1 MAMAERRFYRSTSLP
16 LALSLTPKNPSQG
29 KRLLSG
35 WRRKATA
42 NWKSIKLIYRQGTI
56 VPLLASVI
64 AGGAIITPIV
74 IVLVK
79 SLSTGKL
86 GASVGFT
93 VANYLRVFGDRDIL
107 PLLNN
112 SILYAAGSA
121 LLGTGL
127 GGLLAW
133 IVARTNTPGKALV
146 ELMPL
151 YPILM
156 PPIMKNIAWILL
168 LAPKSG
174 ILNNMLQ
181 EYFGIEAQIFNAFS
195 MAGMV
200 WVFGL
205 ACVPLGYLFL
215 LPVFLS
221 FDPSLEESA
230 YIAGSRPVHT
240 TLRITFPLAVPAF
253 LSALVLNFLRGLRSF
268 ETPVLQGTP
277 GNINVFVSRVY
288 DSMALEFNTGLA
300 TAYSVVLVV
309 LSVITLFFY
318 IRATR
323 SSERYATITGKGY
336 RVKVLDIGIWKYVT
350 FLAVFL
356 YFLVGIAIPFV
367 VLIVV
372 SMIPYFDYETFMKF
386 PSNMVLSN
394 YTKVMKHPSFITGL
408 YNSLVLSITIALSTV
423 LSGIVMAFT
432 IYRTRTY
439 GAKVFEFIGTLPLAF
454 PPLVLS
460 VGLVIVF
467 LGTPLY
473 NSLWALGLGLFVAY
487 FPYAFRNASGSIVN
501 IHKELD
507 EAAWVHGAK
516 WRHVFFKITLPI
528 LKPSVGGA
536 LFYIFIEAIR
546 NVDVAVLL
554 TSPGHEYGPV
564 TLFEYFR
571 VGQWAEAAAGGVIYL
586 LILIVAVSL
595 AKFAFNLKFS
605 L

>member
-1 MAMAERRFYRSTSLP
+1 MATNVLNSV
-16 LALSLTPKNPSQG
+16 
-29 KRLLSG
+29 
-35 WRRKATA
+35 
-42 NWKSIKLIYRQGTI
+42 KLIYRQGAI
-56 VPLLASVI
+56 VPLVTS
-64 AGGAIITPIV
+64 AITGSAIVTPV
-74 IVLVK
+74 IVVLWR
-79 SLSTGKL
+79 SLTTGKL
-86 GASVGFT
+86 GISVGFT
-93 VANYLRVFGDRDIL
+93 LANYLRVFGDRDIL
-107 PLLNN
+107 PMLAN
-112 SILYAAGSA
+112 SVVYAAGA
-121 LLGTGL
+121 AALGTGL
-127 GGLLAW
+127 GALLAW

-156 PPIMKNIAWILL
+156 PPVMKNIAWILL
-168 LAPKSG
+168 LAPRSG
-174 ILNNMLQ
+174 ILNNLLQ
-181 EYFGIEAQIFNAFS
+181 QGFGIQEQVFNAFS
-195 MAGMV
+195 MAGMI

-230 YIAGSRPVHT
+230 YIAGSKPVRT
-240 TLRITFPLAVPAF
+240 MLSITFPLAVPAF
-253 LSALVLNFLRGLRSF
+253 MSAFVLNFLRGLRSF

-277 GNINVFVSRVY
+277 GNIQVFVSRVY
-288 DSMALEFNTGLA
+288 DSMALEFNSGLA
-300 TAYSVVLVV
+300 TAYSIVLVL
-309 LSVITLFFY
+309 LSVVTLIVY
-318 IRATR
+318 VRATR
-323 SSERYATITGKGY
+323 FSERYATITGKGY
-336 RVKVLDIGIWKYVT
+336 RVKVIDIGAWKYIT
-350 FLAVFL
+350 FLGVSL
-356 YFLVGIAIPFV
+356 YFLVGIVVPFV

-372 SMIPYFDYETFMKF
+372 SMIPYFDYDTFMQF
-386 PSNMVLSN
+386 PSNLVLTN
-394 YTKVMKHPSFITGL
+394 YYTVLHHPSFVTGL
-408 YNSLVLSITIALSTV
+408 YNSLVLATILAVVTV
-423 LSGIVMAFT
+423 LAGIVMAFT
-432 IYRTRTY
+432 IHRTGAY
-439 GAKVFEFIGTLPLAF
+439 GTKIFEYIGTIPLAF

-473 NSLWALGLGLFVAY
+473 NSLWALGIALFVAY
-487 FPYAFRNASGSIVN
+487 FPYAFRNASGSIIN

-536 LFYIFIEAIR
+536 LFYIFIEALR

-564 TLFEYFR
+564 TLFDYFR

-586 LILIVAVSL
+586 VILIIAVSV
-595 AKFAFNLKFS
+595 AKFAFKMKFS

>member
-1 MAMAERRFYRSTSLP
+1 MPLVAST
-16 LALSLTPKNPSQG
+16 
-29 KRLLSG
+29 
-35 WRRKATA
+35 
-42 NWKSIKLIYRQGTI
+42 
-56 VPLLASVI
+56 I
-64 AGGAIITPIV
+64 AGAAIITP
-74 IVLVK
+74 VLVVFWR
-79 SLSTGKL
+79 SFTSGRL
-86 GASVGFT
+86 GFDVGLNL
-93 VANYLRVFGDRDIL
+93 ANYARVFNDKDIMPML
-107 PLLNN
+107 SN
-112 SILYAAGSA
+112 SIIYAAGAA
-121 LLGTGL
+121 LLGTAL
-127 GGLLAW
+127 GALLAW

-156 PPIMKNIAWILL
+156 PTIMKNIAWILL

-174 ILNNMLQ
+174 ILNGMLQ
-181 EYFGIEAQIFNAFS
+181 QFLGIETLVFNAFS
-195 MAGMV
+195 MAGMI

-230 YIAGSRPVHT
+230 YIAGSKPMHT
-240 TLRITFPLAVPAF
+240 MFNITFPLALPAF
-253 LSALVLNFLRGLRSF
+253 LSAFVLNFLRGLRSF

-277 GNINVFVSRVY
+277 GNIKVFVSRVY

-300 TAYSVVLVV
+300 TSYSVVLVV
-309 LSVITLFFY
+309 LSVITLYFY
-318 IRATR
+318 VRATR
-323 SSERYATITGKGY
+323 FSERYATITGKGY
-336 RVKVLDIGIWKYVT
+336 RVRVIDIGPWKYLT
-350 FLAVFL
+350 FVLVFL
-356 YFLVGIAIPFV
+356 YFLAGILIPFI

-372 SMIPYFDYETFMKF
+372 SMIPYYDYDTFMKF
-386 PSNMVLSN
+386 PTNAVLTN
-394 YTKVMKHPSFITGL
+394 YFVVMRHPSFVTGL
-408 YNSLVLSITIALSTV
+408 YNSLVLSVTIAIVTV
-423 LSGIVMAFT
+423 LAGITMAFT
-432 IYRTRTY
+432 IYRTRAWGT
-439 GAKVFEFIGTLPLAF
+439 KLFEFIGTLPLAF

-460 VGLVIVF
+460 VGLVIIF
-467 LGTPLY
+467 IGTPLY
-473 NSLWALGLGLFVAY
+473 NSLWALGIGLFVAY

-554 TSPGHEYGPV
+554 TAPGKEYGPV

-586 LILIVAVSL
+586 IILIVAVSI
-595 AKFAFNLKFS
+595 AKFAFKMKFS

>member
-1 MAMAERRFYRSTSLP
+1 
-16 LALSLTPKNPSQG
+16 
-29 KRLLSG
+29 
-35 WRRKATA
+35 
-42 NWKSIKLIYRQGTI
+42 
-56 VPLLASVI
+56 VPILASVI
-64 AGGAIITPIV
+64 AGGAIITPV
-74 IVLVK
+74 IVVLLRSVT
-79 SLSTGKL
+79 TGKL
-86 GASVGFT
+86 GIATGFS
-93 VANYLRVFGDRDIL
+93 AENYLRVFADQQIWS
-107 PLLNN
+107 LLNN
-112 SILYAAGSA
+112 SILYAGGSA
-121 LLGTGL
+121 ALGTGV
-127 GGLLAW
+127 GAMLAW
-133 IVARTNTPGKALV
+133 IVARTNTPGKGLV

-174 ILNNMLQ
+174 ILNNM
-181 EYFGIEAQIFNAFS
+181 IEQITGTNPLLFNAFS
-195 MAGMV
+195 MAGMI

-230 YIAGSRPVHT
+230 YIAGSKPVHT
-240 TLRITFPLAVPAF
+240 MLRITFPLAVPAF
-253 LSALVLNFLRGLRSF
+253 LSAFVLNFLRGLRGF

-277 GNINVFVSRVY
+277 GGINVFVARVY

-300 TAYSVVLVV
+300 TSYSMVLVA
-309 LSVITLFFY
+309 LSVITLMFY

-323 SSERYATITGKGY
+323 FSERYATITGKGY
-336 RVKVLDIGIWKYVT
+336 RVKVIDIGPWKYVT
-350 FLAVFL
+350 FVAVLL
-356 YFLVGIAIPFV
+356 YFLVGIAVPFI

-372 SMIPYFDYETFMKF
+372 SMIPYFDYGTFMQF
-386 PSNMVLSN
+386 PSNAVLTN
-394 YTKVMKHPSFITGL
+394 YYTVMKHPSFVNGL
-408 YNSLVLSITIALSTV
+408 YNSLILSVIIAVVTV
-423 LSGIVMAFT
+423 LSGIIMAFT
-432 IYRTRTY
+432 IYRTRAHGT
-439 GAKVFEFIGTLPLAF
+439 KIFEFIGTLPLAF

-460 VGLVIVF
+460 VGLVIIF

-507 EAAWVHGAK
+507 EAAWVHGAR

-536 LFYIFIEAIR
+536 LFYIFIESIR
-546 NVDVAVLL
+546 NVDVAILL
-554 TSPGHEYGPV
+554 ASPGKEYGPV

-586 LILIVAVSL
+586 IILIIAVSI
-595 AKFAFNLKFS
+595 AKFAFKMKFS

>member
-1 MAMAERRFYRSTSLP
+1 MLRS
-16 LALSLTPKNPSQG
+16 
-29 KRLLSG
+29 
-35 WRRKATA
+35 
-42 NWKSIKLIYRQGTI
+42 
-56 VPLLASVI
+56 
-64 AGGAIITPIV
+64 IT
-74 IVLVK
+74 
-79 SLSTGKL
+79 TGKL
-86 GASVGFT
+86 NIATGLTAE
-93 VANYLRVFGDRDIL
+93 NYLRVLFDRDIL
-107 PLLNN
+107 PMLSN
-112 SILYAAGSA
+112 SVLYAAGSA
-121 LLGTGL
+121 VLGTGL
-127 GGLLAW
+127 GALLAW

-174 ILNNMLQ
+174 ILNNMMQQFLAID
-181 EYFGIEAQIFNAFS
+181 YPLFNAFS
-195 MAGMV
+195 MAGMI
-200 WVFGL
+200 WTFGL

-230 YIAGSRPVHT
+230 YIAGSKPIYTMLH
-240 TLRITFPLAVPAF
+240 ITFPLAVPAF
-253 LSALVLNFLRGLRSF
+253 LSAFVLNFLRGLRSF

-277 GNINVFVSRVY
+277 GGIKVFVSRVY
-288 DSMALEFNTGLA
+288 DSMALEFSTGLA
-300 TAYSVVLVV
+300 TAYSMILVI
-309 LSVITLFFY
+309 LSVITLYFY
-318 IRATR
+318 IRTTR
-323 SSERYATITGKGY
+323 FSERFATITGKGY
-336 RVKVLDIGIWKYVT
+336 RVKVIDIGPWKYVT

-356 YFLVGIAIPFV
+356 YFVCGILIPFL
-367 VLIVV
+367 VLIIV
-372 SMIPYFDYETFMKF
+372 SMIPYFDYETFMTF
-386 PSNMVLSN
+386 PSNAVLTN
-394 YTKVMKHPSFITGL
+394 YYTVLKHPSFIAGL
-408 YNSLVLSITIALSTV
+408 YNSLVLSVSIALITV
-423 LSGIVMAFT
+423 FAGIVMAFT
-432 IYRTRTY
+432 IYRTRAIGTR
-439 GAKVFEFIGTLPLAF
+439 AFEFIGTLPLAF

-460 VGLVIVF
+460 VGLVIIF

-473 NSLWALGLGLFVAY
+473 NSLWALGVGLFVAY

-507 EAAWVHGAK
+507 EAAWVHGAR

-554 TSPGHEYGPV
+554 TSPGNEYGPV

-571 VGQWAEAAAGGVIYL
+571 LGQWAEAAAGGVIYL
-586 LILIVAVSL
+586 VILIVAVSI
-595 AKFAFNLKFS
+595 AKFAFKMKFS

>member
-1 MAMAERRFYRSTSLP
+1 MP
-16 LALSLTPKNPSQG
+16 
-29 KRLLSG
+29 
-35 WRRKATA
+35 
-42 NWKSIKLIYRQGTI
+42 I
-56 VPLLASVI
+56 LASLI
-64 AGGAIITPIV
+64 AGGAIITPV
-74 IVLVK
+74 IVVLLRSVT
-79 SLSTGKL
+79 TGKL
-86 GASVGFT
+86 GAAIGFS
-93 VANYLRVFGDRDIL
+93 AENYQRVFADQQIWS
-107 PLLNN
+107 LLNN

-121 LLGTGL
+121 ALGTGI
-127 GGLLAW
+127 GAMLAW
-133 IVARTNTPGKALV
+133 IVARTNTPGKRLV

-174 ILNNMLQ
+174 ILNNM
-181 EYFGIEAQIFNAFS
+181 IEQLTGTNPLWFNAFS
-195 MAGMV
+195 MAGMI

-230 YIAGSRPVHT
+230 YIAGSKPIHT
-240 TLRITFPLAVPAF
+240 MMHITFPLAVPAF
-253 LSALVLNFLRGLRSF
+253 LSAFVLNFLRGLRGF

-277 GNINVFVSRVY
+277 GGINVFVARVY

-300 TAYSVVLVV
+300 TSYSMVLVV
-309 LSVITLFFY
+309 LSVITLMFY

-323 SSERYATITGKGY
+323 FSERYATITGKGY
-336 RVKVLDIGIWKYVT
+336 RVKVIDIGPWKYVT
-350 FLAVFL
+350 FLAVLF
-356 YFLVGIAIPFV
+356 YFLVGIAIPFI

-372 SMIPYFDYETFMKF
+372 SMIPYFDYGTFMQF
-386 PSNMVLSN
+386 PSNAVFTN
-394 YTKVMKHPSFITGL
+394 YFTVMKHPSFVNGL
-408 YNSLVLSITIALSTV
+408 YNSLTLSVIIAVVTV
-423 LSGIVMAFT
+423 LLGIIMAFT
-432 IYRTRTY
+432 IYRTRAHGT
-439 GAKVFEFIGTLPLAF
+439 KIFEFIGTLPLAF

-460 VGLVIVF
+460 VGLVIIF

-487 FPYAFRNASGSIVN
+487 FPYAFRNASGAIVN

-507 EAAWVHGAK
+507 EAAWVHGAR

-536 LFYIFIEAIR
+536 LFYIFIECIR
-546 NVDVAVLL
+546 NVDVAILL
-554 TSPGHEYGPV
+554 TSPGKEYGPV

-586 LILIVAVSL
+586 IILIVAVSI
-595 AKFAFNLKFS
+595 AKFAFKMKFS

>member
-1 MAMAERRFYRSTSLP
+1 MP
-16 LALSLTPKNPSQG
+16 LIGSA
-29 KRLLSG
+29 
-35 WRRKATA
+35 
-42 NWKSIKLIYRQGTI
+42 
-56 VPLLASVI
+56 I
-64 AGGAIITPIV
+64 AGAAIITP
-74 IVLVK
+74 VLVVLWR
-79 SLSTGKL
+79 SFTTGKL
-86 GASVGFT
+86 GFT
-93 VANYLRVFGDRDIL
+93 VALNVENYWRVFSDKDIWVM
-107 PLLNN
+107 LNN
-112 SILYAAGSA
+112 SVLYAAGA
-121 LLGTGL
+121 AALGTGL

-174 ILNNMLQ
+174 ILN
-181 EYFGIEAQIFNAFS
+181 GILDQYLGISTPVFNAFS
-195 MAGMV
+195 MAGMI
-200 WVFGL
+200 WTFGL

-230 YIAGSRPVHT
+230 YIAGSKPMHT
-240 TLRITFPLAVPAF
+240 MLKITFPLAVPAF
-253 LSALVLNFLRGLRSF
+253 LSAFVLNFLRGLRSF

-277 GNINVFVSRVY
+277 ANIKVFVSRVY

-309 LSVITLFFY
+309 MSIVTLYFY
-318 IRATR
+318 VRATR
-323 SSERYATITGKGY
+323 FSERYATITGKGY
-336 RVKVLDIGIWKYVT
+336 RVKVIDIGPWKYLTFVT
-350 FLAVFL
+350 VFL
-356 YFLVGIAIPFV
+356 YFLFGILVPFI

-372 SMIPYFDYETFMKF
+372 SMIPYYDFETFMSF
-386 PSNMVLSN
+386 PSNAVLTN
-394 YTKVMKHPSFITGL
+394 YYKVMKHPSFVTGL
-408 YNSLVLSITIALSTV
+408 YNSLTLSVTIAIVTV
-423 LSGIVMAFT
+423 LLGIVMAFT

-439 GAKVFEFIGTLPLAF
+439 GTKIFEFIGTLPLAF

-460 VGLVIVF
+460 VGLVIIF

-487 FPYAFRNASGSIVN
+487 FPYAFRNASGAIVN

-536 LFYIFIEAIR
+536 LFYIFIEAVR
-546 NVDVAVLL
+546 SVDVAVLL
-554 TSPGHEYGPV
+554 AAPGMEYGPV

-586 LILIVAVSL
+586 IILIVAVSI
-595 AKFAFNLKFS
+595 AKFAFKMKFS

>member
-1 MAMAERRFYRSTSLP
+1 
-16 LALSLTPKNPSQG
+16 
-29 KRLLSG
+29 
-35 WRRKATA
+35 
-42 NWKSIKLIYRQGTI
+42 
-56 VPLLASVI
+56 VPLIASAI
-64 AGGAIITPIV
+64 AGAAIITP
-74 IVLVK
+74 VLVVLWR
-79 SLSTGKL
+79 SFTSGRL
-86 GASVGFT
+86 GFDVGLNL
-93 VANYLRVFGDRDIL
+93 VNYMRVFGDKDIMPML
-107 PLLNN
+107 SN
-112 SILYAAGSA
+112 SVTYAAGAA
-121 LLGTGL
+121 LLGTAVGA
-127 GGLLAW
+127 LLAW

-174 ILNNMLQ
+174 ILNGMLQ
-181 EYFGIEAQIFNAFS
+181 QFFGIETLVFNAFT
-195 MAGMV
+195 MAGMI

-230 YIAGSRPVHT
+230 YIAGSKPINT
-240 TLRITFPLAVPAF
+240 MLRITFPLAMPAF
-253 LSALVLNFLRGLRSF
+253 ISAFVLNFLRGLRSF

-277 GNINVFVSRVY
+277 GNIKVFVSRVY
-288 DSMALEFNTGLA
+288 DSMALEFNAGLA

-309 LSVITLFFY
+309 LSVITLYFY
-318 IRATR
+318 VRATR
-323 SSERYATITGKGY
+323 FSERYATITGKGY
-336 RVKVLDIGIWKYVT
+336 RVRVIDIGPWKYLT

-356 YFLVGIAIPFV
+356 YFLAGILIPFV

-372 SMIPYFDYETFMKF
+372 SMIPYYDYDTFMKF
-386 PSNMVLSN
+386 PTNAVLTN
-394 YTKVMKHPSFITGL
+394 YYTVMRHPSFVTGF
-408 YNSLVLSITIALSTV
+408 YNSLVLSVSIAVITV
-423 LSGIVMAFT
+423 LAGITMAFT
-432 IYRTRTY
+432 IYRTRAWGT
-439 GAKVFEFIGTLPLAF
+439 KLFEFIGTLPLAF

-460 VGLVIVF
+460 VGLVIIF
-467 LGTPLY
+467 IGTPLY
-473 NSLWALGLGLFVAY
+473 NSLWALGIGLFVAY

-507 EAAWVHGAK
+507 EAAWVHGAR

-536 LFYIFIEAIR
+536 LFYIFIEAVR

-554 TSPGHEYGPV
+554 TAPGKEYGPV

-586 LILIVAVSL
+586 IVLIVAVSL
-595 AKFAFNLKFS
+595 AKFAFKMKFS

>member
-1 MAMAERRFYRSTSLP
+1 MP
-16 LALSLTPKNPSQG
+16 LIASALAGAAIMTP
-29 KRLLSG
+29 
-35 WRRKATA
+35 
-42 NWKSIKLIYRQGTI
+42 
-56 VPLLASVI
+56 
-64 AGGAIITPIV
+64 
-74 IVLVK
+74 VLVVMWR
-79 SLSTGKL
+79 SFTSGKL
-86 GASVGFT
+86 GFT
-93 VANYLRVFGDRDIL
+93 VGLNLTNYLRVFGDKDIL
-107 PLLNN
+107 PMLSN
-112 SILYAAGSA
+112 SVIYAAGSA
-121 LLGTGL
+121 LLGTVL
-127 GGLLAW
+127 GAFLAW

-146 ELMPL
+146 ELLPL

-168 LAPKSG
+168 LAPRSG
-174 ILNNMLQ
+174 ILNGMLQ
-181 EYFGIEAQIFNAFS
+181 HFFGIETLVFNAFT

-230 YIAGSRPVHT
+230 YIAGSKPVNT
-240 TLRITFPLAVPAF
+240 MFKITFPLAIPAF
-253 LSALVLNFLRGLRSF
+253 TSALVLNFLRGLRSF

-277 GNINVFVSRVY
+277 GNIKVFVSRVY

-309 LSVITLFFY
+309 LSVITLYFY

-323 SSERYATITGKGY
+323 FSERYATITGKGY
-336 RVKVLDIGIWKYVT
+336 RVKVIDIGPWKYLT

-356 YFLVGIAIPFV
+356 YFLAGIVLPFI

-372 SMIPYFDYETFMKF
+372 SMIPYFDYDTFMQF
-386 PSNMVLSN
+386 PSNAVLTN
-394 YTKVMKHPSFITGL
+394 YYTVMRHPSFVTGL
-408 YNSLVLSITIALSTV
+408 YNSLILSVTIAIVTV
-423 LSGIVMAFT
+423 LAGIVMAFT
-432 IYRTRTY
+432 IYRTRAA

-460 VGLVIVF
+460 VGLLIIF
-467 LGTPLY
+467 IGTPLY
-473 NSLWALGLGLFVAY
+473 NSLWALGIGLFVAY
-487 FPYAFRNASGSIVN
+487 LPYAFRNASGSIVN

-507 EAAWVHGAK
+507 EAAWVHGAR

-554 TSPGHEYGPV
+554 TAPGKEYGPV

-586 LILIVAVSL
+586 IILIVAVSV
-595 AKFAFNLKFS
+595 AKFAFKMKFS

>member
-1 MAMAERRFYRSTSLP
+1 M
-16 LALSLTPKNPSQG
+16 
-29 KRLLSG
+29 
-35 WRRKATA
+35 
-42 NWKSIKLIYRQGTI
+42 I
-56 VPLLASVI
+56 
-64 AGGAIITPIV
+64 
-74 IVLVK
+74 IVLLRSV
-79 SLSTGKL
+79 STGKL
-86 GASVGFT
+86 GIATGFS
-93 VANYLRVFGDRDIL
+93 AENYLRVFADRDIWSM
-107 PLLNN
+107 LNN
-112 SILYAAGSA
+112 SIVYAAGSA
-121 LLGTGL
+121 DLGTGV
-127 GGLLAW
+127 GAMLAW

-174 ILNNMLQ
+174 ILNNMVHQYLGRT
-181 EYFGIEAQIFNAFS
+181 ELFFNAFS

-230 YIAGSRPVHT
+230 YIAGSKPVHT
-240 TLRITFPLAVPAF
+240 MLHITFPLALPAF
-253 LSALVLNFLRGLRSF
+253 LSAFVLNFLRGLRSF

-277 GNINVFVSRVY
+277 AGIKVFVARVY

-300 TAYSVVLVV
+300 TSYSMVLVAI
-309 LSVITLFFY
+309 SVITLIFY
-318 IRATR
+318 VRITR
-323 SSERYATITGKGY
+323 FSERYATITGKGY
-336 RVKVLDIGIWKYVT
+336 RVKVIDIGPWKYVT
-350 FLAVFL
+350 FLAVLF
-356 YFLVGIAIPFV
+356 YFLVGIAIPFI

-372 SMIPYFDYETFMKF
+372 SMIPYFDYETFMQF
-386 PSNMVLSN
+386 PSNAVLTN
-394 YTKVMKHPSFITGL
+394 YYTVLRHPSFVTGL
-408 YNSLVLSITIALSTV
+408 YNSLTLSVTIALVTV
-423 LSGIVMAFT
+423 LAGIIMAFT
-432 IYRTRTY
+432 IYRTHAH
-439 GAKVFEFIGTLPLAF
+439 GAKIFEFIGTLPLAF

-460 VGLVIVF
+460 VGLVIIF

-507 EAAWVHGAK
+507 EAAWVHGAR

-554 TSPGHEYGPV
+554 TSPGKEYGPV

-586 LILIVAVSL
+586 IILIIAVSI
-595 AKFAFNLKFS
+595 AKFAFKMKFS

>member
-1 MAMAERRFYRSTSLP
+1 
-16 LALSLTPKNPSQG
+16 
-29 KRLLSG
+29 
-35 WRRKATA
+35 
-42 NWKSIKLIYRQGTI
+42 
-56 VPLLASVI
+56 VPLLASAI
-64 AGGAIITPIV
+64 AGAAIITP
-74 IVLVK
+74 VLVVLWR
-79 SLSTGKL
+79 SFTTGKL
-86 GASVGFT
+86 GFTVGLN
-93 VANYLRVFGDRDIL
+93 VANYLRVFGDRDIWSM
-107 PLLNN
+107 LNN

-121 LLGTGL
+121 ALGTGL
-127 GGLLAW
+127 GALLAW

-168 LAPKSG
+168 LAPRSG
-174 ILNNMLQ
+174 VLNNMLQ
-181 EYFGIEAQIFNAFS
+181 QFFGIETPVFNAFS
-195 MAGMV
+195 MAGMI

-230 YIAGSRPVHT
+230 YIAGSKPVNT
-240 TLRITFPLAVPAF
+240 MMKITFPLAVPAF
-253 LSALVLNFLRGLRSF
+253 LSAFVLNFLRGLRSF

-277 GNINVFVSRVY
+277 GNIKVFVSRVY

-300 TAYSVVLVV
+300 TAYSIVLVA
-309 LSVITLFFY
+309 LSVITLYFY

-323 SSERYATITGKGY
+323 FSERYATITGKGY
-336 RVKVLDIGIWKYVT
+336 RVKVIDIGAWKYLT
-350 FLAVFL
+350 FVAVFL
-356 YFLVGIAIPFV
+356 YFLAGIAIPFV

-372 SMIPYFDYETFMKF
+372 SMIPYFDYETFMSF
-386 PSNMVLSN
+386 PSNMALKN
-394 YTKVMKHPSFITGL
+394 YYTVMKHPSFVTGL
-408 YNSLVLSITIALSTV
+408 YNSLLLSVSIAVVTV
-423 LSGIVMAFT
+423 FSGIVMAFT
-432 IYRTRTY
+432 IYRTRAY
-439 GAKVFEFIGTLPLAF
+439 GTKIFEFIGTLPLAF

-460 VGLVIVF
+460 VGLVIIF

-473 NSLWALGLGLFVAY
+473 NSLWALALGLFVAY
-487 FPYAFRNASGSIVN
+487 FPYAFRNASGSIIN

-528 LKPSVGGA
+528 LKPAVGGA
-536 LFYIFIEAIR
+536 LFYIFIESIR

-554 TSPGHEYGPV
+554 TAPGMEYGPV

-586 LILIVAVSL
+586 IILIVAVSI

>member
-1 MAMAERRFYRSTSLP
+1 M
-16 LALSLTPKNPSQG
+16 
-29 KRLLSG
+29 
-35 WRRKATA
+35 
-42 NWKSIKLIYRQGTI
+42 
-56 VPLLASVI
+56 PLLTSAI
-64 AGGAIITPIV
+64 AGGAIITPVI
-74 IVLVK
+74 IVLWR
-79 SLSTGKL
+79 SFTTGKL
-86 GASVGFT
+86 GFSVGLTF
-93 VANYLRVFGDRDIL
+93 ANYLRVFADRDIL
-107 PLLNN
+107 PMLVN
-112 SILYAAGSA
+112 SVVYAGGAA
-121 LLGTGL
+121 ALGTAL
-127 GGLLAW
+127 GALLAW
-133 IVARTNTPGKALV
+133 IVARTNTPGKTLV

-168 LAPKSG
+168 LAPRSG

-181 EYFGIEAQIFNAFS
+181 QVFGIEAQPFNAFS
-195 MAGMV
+195 MAGMI

-215 LPVFLS
+215 LPIFLS

-230 YIAGSRPVHT
+230 YIAGSKPVNT
-240 TLRITFPLAVPAF
+240 TLKITLPLALPAF
-253 LSALVLNFLRGLRSF
+253 FSAFVLNFLRGLRSF

-277 GNINVFVSRVY
+277 GNINVFVARVY
-288 DSMALEFNTGLA
+288 DSMALEFNSGLA
-300 TAYSVVLVV
+300 TAYSMVLVALSVIVLVV
-309 LSVITLFFY
+309 YV
-318 IRATR
+318 RATR
-323 SSERYATITGKGY
+323 FSERYATITGKGY
-336 RVKVLDIGIWKYVT
+336 RVKVLDIGAWKYVT
-350 FLAVFL
+350 FLAVFI
-356 YFLVGIAIPFV
+356 YFLVGIVIPFV

-372 SMIPYFDYETFMKF
+372 SMIPYFDYDTFMKF
-386 PSNMVLSN
+386 PSNMVLTN
-394 YTKVMKHPSFITGL
+394 YHTVIRHPSFVTGL
-408 YNSLVLSITIALSTV
+408 YNSLILSTTIALVTV
-423 LSGIVMAFT
+423 LAGIVMAFT
-432 IYRTRTY
+432 IYRTSTY
-439 GAKVFEFIGTLPLAF
+439 GAKLFEFIGTLPLAF

-473 NSLWALGLGLFVAY
+473 NSLWALGIGLFVAY

-528 LKPSVGGA
+528 LKPAVGGA

-554 TSPGHEYGPV
+554 TSPGREYGPV

-586 LILIVAVSL
+586 IILIMAVSI
-595 AKFAFNLKFS
+595 AKFAFKMKFS

>member
-1 MAMAERRFYRSTSLP
+1 M
-16 LALSLTPKNPSQG
+16 
-29 KRLLSG
+29 
-35 WRRKATA
+35 
-42 NWKSIKLIYRQGTI
+42 
-56 VPLLASVI
+56 PLLASTI
-64 AGGAIITPIV
+64 AGAAIITP
-74 IVLVK
+74 VLVVLWR
-79 SLSTGKL
+79 SFTSGRLGFDVGLNLS
-86 GASVGFT
+86 
-93 VANYLRVFGDRDIL
+93 NYMRVFGDKDIIPML
-107 PLLNN
+107 SN
-112 SILYAAGSA
+112 SVIYAAGAA

-127 GGLLAW
+127 GALLAW

-156 PPIMKNIAWILL
+156 PTIMKNIAWILL

-174 ILNNMLQ
+174 ILNGMLQ
-181 EYFGIEAQIFNAFS
+181 EFFGIETLVFNAFS
-195 MAGMV
+195 MAGMI

-230 YIAGSRPVHT
+230 YIAGSKPMNT
-240 TLRITFPLAVPAF
+240 MFKITFPLAVPAF
-253 LSALVLNFLRGLRSF
+253 MSAFVLNFLRGLRSF

-277 GNINVFVSRVY
+277 GNIKVFVSRVY

-300 TAYSVVLVV
+300 TSYSVILVV
-309 LSVITLFFY
+309 LSVITLYFY
-318 IRATR
+318 VRATR
-323 SSERYATITGKGY
+323 FSERYATITGKGY
-336 RVKVLDIGIWKYVT
+336 RVRVIDIGPWKYLT

-356 YFLVGIAIPFV
+356 YFLAGILVPFV

-372 SMIPYFDYETFMKF
+372 SMIPYYDYDTFMKF
-386 PSNMVLSN
+386 PTNAVMTNYYTVL
-394 YTKVMKHPSFITGL
+394 KHPSFITGL
-408 YNSLVLSITIALSTV
+408 YNSLVLSVSIAVVTV
-423 LSGIVMAFT
+423 LAGITMAFT
-432 IYRTRTY
+432 IYRTRAWGT
-439 GAKVFEFIGTLPLAF
+439 KLFEFIGTLPLAF

-460 VGLVIVF
+460 VGLVIIF
-467 LGTPLY
+467 IGTPLY
-473 NSLWALGLGLFVAY
+473 NSLWALGIGLFVAY

-554 TSPGHEYGPV
+554 TAPGKEYGPV

-586 LILIVAVSL
+586 IILIVAVSL
-595 AKFAFNLKFS
+595 AKFAFKMKFS

>member
-1 MAMAERRFYRSTSLP
+1 
-16 LALSLTPKNPSQG
+16 
-29 KRLLSG
+29 
-35 WRRKATA
+35 
-42 NWKSIKLIYRQGTI
+42 
-56 VPLLASVI
+56 LLASAI
-64 AGGAIITPIV
+64 AGAAIIVPV
-74 IVLVK
+74 LIVLWR
-79 SLSTGKL
+79 SFTTGKL
-86 GASVGFT
+86 GFT
-93 VANYLRVFGDRDIL
+93 VGLHLDNYLRVFGDRDIL
-107 PLLNN
+107 PMLGN
-112 SILYAAGSA
+112 SVLYAAGSA
-121 LLGTGL
+121 ALGTGL
-127 GGLLAW
+127 GALLAW

-181 EYFGIEAQIFNAFS
+181 QYFGITEPVFNAFS
-195 MAGMV
+195 MAGMI
-200 WVFGL
+200 WVFGV

-230 YIAGSRPVHT
+230 YIAGSKPVHT
-240 TLRITFPLAVPAF
+240 MLKITFPLAVPAF
-253 LSALVLNFLRGLRSF
+253 LSAFVLNFLRGLRSF

-277 GNINVFVSRVY
+277 GNIKVFVSRVY

-300 TAYSVVLVV
+300 TAYSIVLVAM
-309 LSVITLFFY
+309 SIITLYFY
-318 IRATR
+318 IRTTR
-323 SSERYATITGKGY
+323 FSERYATITGKGY
-336 RVKVLDIGIWKYVT
+336 RVNVIDIGPWKYVT

-386 PSNMVLSN
+386 PSNAVLSN
-394 YTKVMKHPSFITGL
+394 YFIVMKHPSFVSGL
-408 YNSLVLSITIALSTV
+408 YNSLVLSVTIAVVTV
-423 LSGIVMAFT
+423 LAGIVMAFT
-432 IYRTRTY
+432 IYRTRAIGT
-439 GAKVFEFIGTLPLAF
+439 KIFEFIGTLPLAF

-460 VGLVIVF
+460 VGLVIIF

-516 WRHVFFKITLPI
+516 WRHVFFRITLPI

-536 LFYIFIEAIR
+536 LFYIFVEAVR

-554 TSPGHEYGPV
+554 TSPGKEYGPV

-586 LILIVAVSL
+586 VILTIAVSI
-595 AKFAFNLKFS
+595 AKFAFKMKFS

>member
-1 MAMAERRFYRSTSLP
+1 M
-16 LALSLTPKNPSQG
+16 
-29 KRLLSG
+29 
-35 WRRKATA
+35 
-42 NWKSIKLIYRQGTI
+42 KLVYRQGTF
-56 VPLLASVI
+56 VPLFASVLT
-64 AGGAIITPIV
+64 GGAILTPVV
-74 IVLVK
+74 IVLLR
-79 SLSTGKL
+79 SLTTGKL
-86 GASVGFT
+86 GAVVGFT
-93 VANYLRVFGDRDIL
+93 IQNYLRVFTDRDIL
-107 PLLNN
+107 PMMGN
-112 SILYAAGSA
+112 SILYAGGSA
-121 LLGTGL
+121 ALGTGL
-127 GGLLAW
+127 GALLAW

-174 ILNNMLQ
+174 ILNNLLQ
-181 EYFGIEAQIFNAFS
+181 QYLGIEGQPFNAFS

-230 YIAGSRPVHT
+230 YIAGSKPGNT
-240 TLRITFPLAVPAF
+240 MLKITFPLALPAF
-253 LSALVLNFLRGLRSF
+253 LSAFVLNFLRGLRSF
-268 ETPVLQGTP
+268 ETPVLQGAP
-277 GNINVFVSRVY
+277 GGIQVFVSRVY
-288 DSMALEFNTGLA
+288 DSIALEFNTGLA
-300 TAYSVVLVV
+300 TAYSMVLVA
-309 LSVITLFFY
+309 LSVITLVFY
-318 IRATR
+318 VRATR
-323 SSERYATITGKGY
+323 FSERYATITGKGY
-336 RVKVLDIGIWKYVT
+336 RVRGIDIGKWKYAA

-356 YFLVGIAIPFV
+356 YFLAGIALPFV

-386 PSNMVLSN
+386 PANMVLSN
-394 YTKVMKHPSFITGL
+394 YATVMRHPSFITGL
-408 YNSLVLSITIALSTV
+408 YNSLVLSVTIAMVTV
-423 LSGIVMAFT
+423 LAGIVMAFT
-432 IYRTRTY
+432 IYRTTAY
-439 GAKVFEFIGTLPLAF
+439 GTKVFEFIGTLPLAF

-460 VGLVIVF
+460 VGLVILF

-586 LILIVAVSL
+586 LLLIVAVSV
-595 AKFAFNLKFS
+595 AKFAFKMKFS

>member
-1 MAMAERRFYRSTSLP
+1 
-16 LALSLTPKNPSQG
+16 
-29 KRLLSG
+29 
-35 WRRKATA
+35 
-42 NWKSIKLIYRQGTI
+42 
-56 VPLLASVI
+56 VPLLASAL
-64 AGGAIITPIV
+64 AGAAIVTPVLIV
-74 IVLVK
+74 FWR
-79 SLSTGKL
+79 SLTSGKL
-86 GASVGFT
+86 GFRVGLT
-93 VANYLRVFGDRDIL
+93 LENYLRVFSDKDIL
-107 PLLNN
+107 PMLSN
-112 SILYAAGSA
+112 SVIYAAGA
-121 LLGTGL
+121 AALGTGL
-127 GGLLAW
+127 GALLAW
-133 IVARTNTPGKALV
+133 IVARTNTPGKTLV

-174 ILNNMLQ
+174 VLNNMLNQ
-181 EYFGIEAQIFNAFS
+181 FFGIEAPVFNAFS
-195 MAGMV
+195 MAGMI

-230 YIAGSRPVHT
+230 YIAGSKPLST
-240 TLRITFPLAVPAF
+240 MFRITFPLAIPAF
-253 LSALVLNFLRGLRSF
+253 LSAFVLNFLRGLRSF

-277 GNINVFVSRVY
+277 ANIKVFVSRVY

-300 TAYSVVLVV
+300 TSYSVVLVL
-309 LSVITLFFY
+309 LSVVTLFFY

-323 SSERYATITGKGY
+323 FSERYATITGKGY
-336 RVKVLDIGIWKYVT
+336 RVQVIDIGPWRYLT

-356 YFLVGIAIPFV
+356 YFLCGILIPFV

-372 SMIPYFDYETFMKF
+372 STIPYFDYETFMQF
-386 PSNMVLSN
+386 PFNAVLRN
-394 YTKVMKHPSFITGL
+394 YYTVLKHPSFITGL
-408 YNSLVLSITIALSTV
+408 YNSLVLSLAIAVVTV
-423 LSGIVMAFT
+423 LAGIVMAFT
-432 IYRTRTY
+432 IYRTKAY
-439 GAKVFEFIGTLPLAF
+439 GTKVFEFIGTLPLAF

-460 VGLVIVF
+460 VGLVIIF

-473 NSLWALGLGLFVAY
+473 NSLLALGLGLFVAY

-554 TSPGHEYGPV
+554 TSPGNEYGPV

-586 LILIVAVSL
+586 IILIAAVSV
-595 AKFAFNLKFS
+595 AKFAFKMKFS

>member
-1 MAMAERRFYRSTSLP
+1 MP
-16 LALSLTPKNPSQG
+16 
-29 KRLLSG
+29 
-35 WRRKATA
+35 
-42 NWKSIKLIYRQGTI
+42 I
-56 VPLLASVI
+56 LASLI
-64 AGGAIITPIV
+64 AAGAIITPV
-74 IVLVK
+74 VVVLLRSVT
-79 SLSTGKL
+79 TGKL
-86 GASVGFT
+86 GAAIGFS
-93 VANYLRVFGDRDIL
+93 AENYLRVFADRQIWS
-107 PLLNN
+107 LLNN

-121 LLGTGL
+121 ALGTGI
-127 GGLLAW
+127 GAMLAW
-133 IVARTNTPGKALV
+133 IVARTNTPGKRLV

-174 ILNNMLQ
+174 ILNNM
-181 EYFGIEAQIFNAFS
+181 IEQLTGSNPLWFNAFS
-195 MAGMV
+195 LAGMI

-230 YIAGSRPVHT
+230 YIAGSKPVHT
-240 TLRITFPLAVPAF
+240 MLHITFPLAVPAF
-253 LSALVLNFLRGLRSF
+253 LSAFVLNFLRGLRGF

-277 GNINVFVSRVY
+277 GGINVFVARVY

-300 TAYSVVLVV
+300 TSYSMVLVA
-309 LSVITLFFY
+309 LSVITLMFY
-318 IRATR
+318 IRTTR
-323 SSERYATITGKGY
+323 FSERYATITGKGY
-336 RVKVLDIGIWKYVT
+336 RVKVIDIGPWKYVT
-350 FLAVFL
+350 FLAVLF
-356 YFLVGIAIPFV
+356 YFLVGIAIPFI

-372 SMIPYFDYETFMKF
+372 SMIPYFDYATFMQF
-386 PSNMVLSN
+386 PSNAVLTN
-394 YTKVMKHPSFITGL
+394 YFTVMKHPSFVNGL
-408 YNSLVLSITIALSTV
+408 YNSLTLSVTIAVVTV
-423 LSGIVMAFT
+423 LSGITMAFT
-432 IYRTRTY
+432 IYRTRAHGT
-439 GAKVFEFIGTLPLAF
+439 KIFEFIGTLPLAF

-460 VGLVIVF
+460 VGLVIIF

-487 FPYAFRNASGSIVN
+487 FPYAFRNASGAIVN

-507 EAAWVHGAK
+507 EAAWVHGAR

-536 LFYIFIEAIR
+536 LFYIFIESIR
-546 NVDVAVLL
+546 NVDVAILL
-554 TSPGHEYGPV
+554 TSPGKEYGPV

-586 LILIVAVSL
+586 IILIVAVSI
-595 AKFAFNLKFS
+595 AKFAFKMKFS

>member
-1 MAMAERRFYRSTSLP
+1 L
-16 LALSLTPKNPSQG
+16 
-29 KRLLSG
+29 
-35 WRRKATA
+35 
-42 NWKSIKLIYRQGTI
+42 RQGTL
-56 VPLLASVI
+56 VPLVASAI
-64 AGGAIITPIV
+64 AGAAIITP
-74 IVLVK
+74 VLVVMWR
-79 SLSTGKL
+79 SFTTGKL
-86 GASVGFT
+86 GFT
-93 VANYLRVFGDRDIL
+93 VGLNLNNYLRVFSDRDL
-107 PLLNN
+107 MPMLSN
-112 SILYAAGSA
+112 SIIYAGGAA

-127 GGLLAW
+127 GAFLAW
-133 IVARTNTPGKALV
+133 IVARTNTPGKGLV
-146 ELMPL
+146 ELLPL

-168 LAPKSG
+168 LAPRSG
-174 ILNNMLQ
+174 ILNGMLQ
-181 EYFGIEAQIFNAFS
+181 QFLGIDTLVFNAFS
-195 MAGMV
+195 MAGMI

-230 YIAGSRPVHT
+230 YIAGSKPVRT
-240 TLRITFPLAVPAF
+240 MFKITFPLALPAF
-253 LSALVLNFLRGLRSF
+253 TSALVLNFLRGLRSF

-277 GNINVFVSRVY
+277 GNIKVFVSRVY

-309 LSVITLFFY
+309 MSIITLYFY

-323 SSERYATITGKGY
+323 FSERYATITGKGY
-336 RVKVLDIGIWKYVT
+336 RVKVIDIGPWKYLT
-350 FLAVFL
+350 FAAVLL
-356 YFLVGIAIPFV
+356 YFLAGIVIPFI

-372 SMIPYFDYETFMKF
+372 SMIPYFDYDTFMRF
-386 PSNMVLSN
+386 PFNAVLTN
-394 YTKVMKHPSFITGL
+394 YYTVFRHPSFMTGL
-408 YNSLVLSITIALSTV
+408 YNSLILSVTIAIVTV
-423 LSGIVMAFT
+423 LTGIVMAFT
-432 IYRTRTY
+432 IYRTRAAGT
-439 GAKVFEFIGTLPLAF
+439 KVFEFIGTLPLAF

-460 VGLVIVF
+460 VGLLIIF
-467 LGTPLY
+467 IGTPLY

-487 FPYAFRNASGSIVN
+487 FPYAFRNASGAIVN

-507 EAAWVHGAK
+507 EAAWVHGAR

-554 TSPGHEYGPV
+554 TSPGKEYGPV

-586 LILIVAVSL
+586 VILIVAVSV
-595 AKFAFNLKFS
+595 AKFAFKMKFS

>member
-1 MAMAERRFYRSTSLP
+1 MP
-16 LALSLTPKNPSQG
+16 LIASALAGAAIMTP
-29 KRLLSG
+29 
-35 WRRKATA
+35 
-42 NWKSIKLIYRQGTI
+42 
-56 VPLLASVI
+56 
-64 AGGAIITPIV
+64 
-74 IVLVK
+74 VLVVMWR
-79 SLSTGKL
+79 SFTSGKL
-86 GASVGFT
+86 GFT
-93 VANYLRVFGDRDIL
+93 VGLNLTNYLRVFGDKDIL
-107 PLLNN
+107 PMLSN
-112 SILYAAGSA
+112 SVIYAAGSA
-121 LLGTGL
+121 LLGTVL
-127 GGLLAW
+127 GAFLAW

-146 ELMPL
+146 ELLPL

-168 LAPKSG
+168 LAPRSG
-174 ILNNMLQ
+174 ILNGMLQ
-181 EYFGIEAQIFNAFS
+181 HFFGIETLVFNAFT

-230 YIAGSRPVHT
+230 YIVGSKPVNT
-240 TLRITFPLAVPAF
+240 MFKITFPLAIPAF
-253 LSALVLNFLRGLRSF
+253 TSALVLNFLRGLRSF

-277 GNINVFVSRVY
+277 GNIKVFVSRVY

-309 LSVITLFFY
+309 LSVITLYFY

-323 SSERYATITGKGY
+323 FSERYATITGKGY
-336 RVKVLDIGIWKYVT
+336 RVKVIDIGPWKYLT

-356 YFLVGIAIPFV
+356 YFLAGIVLPFI

-372 SMIPYFDYETFMKF
+372 SMIPYFDYDTFMQF
-386 PSNMVLSN
+386 PSNAVLTN
-394 YTKVMKHPSFITGL
+394 YYTVMRHPSFVTGL
-408 YNSLVLSITIALSTV
+408 YNSLILSVTIAIVTV
-423 LSGIVMAFT
+423 LAGIVMAFT
-432 IYRTRTY
+432 IYRTRAA

-460 VGLVIVF
+460 VGLLIIF
-467 LGTPLY
+467 IGTPLY
-473 NSLWALGLGLFVAY
+473 NSLWALGIGLFVAY

-507 EAAWVHGAK
+507 EAAWVHGAR

-554 TSPGHEYGPV
+554 TAPGKEYGPV

-586 LILIVAVSL
+586 IILIVAVSV
-595 AKFAFNLKFS
+595 AKFAFKMKFS

>member
-1 MAMAERRFYRSTSLP
+1 L
-16 LALSLTPKNPSQG
+16 
-29 KRLLSG
+29 
-35 WRRKATA
+35 
-42 NWKSIKLIYRQGTI
+42 
-56 VPLLASVI
+56 I
-64 AGGAIITPIV
+64 AGGAIITPVI
-74 IVLVK
+74 IVLLRSV
-79 SLSTGKL
+79 STGKL
-86 GASVGFT
+86 GIATGFSGE
-93 VANYLRVFGDRDIL
+93 NYLRVFADRDIWSM
-107 PLLNN
+107 LNN
-112 SILYAAGSA
+112 SIVYAAGSA
-121 LLGTGL
+121 ALGTGV
-127 GGLLAW
+127 GAMLAW

-174 ILNNMLQ
+174 ILNNMVHQYLGRT
-181 EYFGIEAQIFNAFS
+181 ELFFNAFS

-230 YIAGSRPVHT
+230 YIAGSKPVHT
-240 TLRITFPLAVPAF
+240 MLHITFPLALPAF
-253 LSALVLNFLRGLRSF
+253 LSAFVLNFLRGLRSF

-277 GNINVFVSRVY
+277 AGIKVFVARVY

-300 TAYSVVLVV
+300 TSYSMVLVA
-309 LSVITLFFY
+309 LSVITLIFY
-318 IRATR
+318 VRITR
-323 SSERYATITGKGY
+323 FSERYATITGKGY
-336 RVKVLDIGIWKYVT
+336 RVKVIDIGPWKYVT
-350 FLAVFL
+350 FLAVLF

-372 SMIPYFDYETFMKF
+372 SMIPYFDYETFMQF
-386 PSNMVLSN
+386 PSNAVLTN
-394 YTKVMKHPSFITGL
+394 YYTVVRHPSFVTGL
-408 YNSLVLSITIALSTV
+408 YNSLTLSITIALVTV
-423 LSGIVMAFT
+423 LAGIIMAFT
-432 IYRTRTY
+432 IYRTHAH
-439 GAKVFEFIGTLPLAF
+439 GAKIFEFIGTLPLAF

-460 VGLVIVF
+460 VGLVIIF

-507 EAAWVHGAK
+507 EAAWVHGAR

-554 TSPGHEYGPV
+554 TSPGKEYGPV

-586 LILIVAVSL
+586 IILIIAVSI
-595 AKFAFNLKFS
+595 AKFAFKMKFS

>member
-1 MAMAERRFYRSTSLP
+1 M
-16 LALSLTPKNPSQG
+16 
-29 KRLLSG
+29 
-35 WRRKATA
+35 
-42 NWKSIKLIYRQGTI
+42 RQGTL
-56 VPLLASVI
+56 VPLIASTI
-64 AGGAIITPIV
+64 AGAAIITPV
-74 IVLVK
+74 IVVLWR
-79 SLSTGKL
+79 SFTTGRL
-86 GASVGFT
+86 GFT
-93 VANYLRVFGDRDIL
+93 VGLNLTNYMRVFGDKDIL
-107 PLLNN
+107 PMLSN
-112 SILYAAGSA
+112 SVIYAAGSA
-121 LLGTGL
+121 LLGTGV
-127 GGLLAW
+127 GALLAW
-133 IVARTNTPGKALV
+133 IVARTNTPGKGLV

-174 ILNNMLQ
+174 ILNGMLNQ
-181 EYFGIEAQIFNAFS
+181 YLGIDTPVFNAFS
-195 MAGMV
+195 MAGMI

-240 TLRITFPLAVPAF
+240 MMKITFPLAGPAF
-253 LSALVLNFLRGLRSF
+253 LSAFVLNLLRGLRSF

-277 GNINVFVSRVY
+277 GNIKVFVSRVY

-300 TAYSVVLVV
+300 TAYSVILIV
-309 LSVITLFFY
+309 LSVITLYFY
-318 IRATR
+318 VRATR
-323 SSERYATITGKGY
+323 FSERYATITGKGY
-336 RVKVLDIGIWKYVT
+336 RVKVIDIGPWRYLT
-350 FLAVFL
+350 FLAVFV
-356 YFLVGIAIPFV
+356 YFLVGILIPFI

-372 SMIPYFDYETFMKF
+372 SMIPYFDYETFMSF
-386 PSNMVLSN
+386 PSNAVLTN
-394 YTKVMKHPSFITGL
+394 YFTVLKHPSFVTGL
-408 YNSLVLSITIALSTV
+408 YNSLVLSVSIAVITV
-423 LSGIVMAFT
+423 LAGIVMAFT
-432 IYRTRTY
+432 IYRTRAAGT
-439 GAKVFEFIGTLPLAF
+439 KVFEFIGTVPLAF

-460 VGLVIVF
+460 VGLVIIF

-473 NSLWALGLGLFVAY
+473 NSLLALGIGLFVAY

-507 EAAWVHGAK
+507 EAAWVHGAR

-554 TSPGHEYGPV
+554 TSPGKEYGPV

-571 VGQWAEAAAGGVIYL
+571 LGQWAEAAAGGVIYL
-586 LILIVAVSL
+586 IILVVAVST
-595 AKFAFNLKFS
+595 AKIVFKLRFS

>member
-1 MAMAERRFYRSTSLP
+1 
-16 LALSLTPKNPSQG
+16 
-29 KRLLSG
+29 
-35 WRRKATA
+35 
-42 NWKSIKLIYRQGTI
+42 
-56 VPLLASVI
+56 VPILASLI
-64 AGGAIITPIV
+64 AGGAIITPV
-74 IVLVK
+74 IVVLLRSVT
-79 SLSTGKL
+79 TGKL
-86 GASVGFT
+86 GAAIGFS
-93 VANYLRVFGDRDIL
+93 AENYLRVFADQQIWS
-107 PLLNN
+107 LLNN

-121 LLGTGL
+121 ALGTGI
-127 GGLLAW
+127 GAMLAW
-133 IVARTNTPGKALV
+133 IVARTNTPGKRLV

-174 ILNNMLQ
+174 ILNNM
-181 EYFGIEAQIFNAFS
+181 IEQLTGTNPLWFNAFS
-195 MAGMV
+195 LAGMI

-230 YIAGSRPVHT
+230 YIAGSKPVHT
-240 TLRITFPLAVPAF
+240 MLHITFPLAVPAF
-253 LSALVLNFLRGLRSF
+253 LSAFVLNFLRGLRGF

-277 GNINVFVSRVY
+277 GGINVFVARVY

-300 TAYSVVLVV
+300 TSYSMVLVA
-309 LSVITLFFY
+309 LSVITLMFY

-323 SSERYATITGKGY
+323 FSERYATITGKGY
-336 RVKVLDIGIWKYVT
+336 RVKVIDIGPWKYIT
-350 FLAVFL
+350 FLAVLF
-356 YFLVGIAIPFV
+356 YFLVGIAIPFI

-372 SMIPYFDYETFMKF
+372 SMIPYFDYSTFMQF
-386 PSNMVLSN
+386 PTNAVLTN
-394 YTKVMKHPSFITGL
+394 YFTVMKHPSFVNGL
-408 YNSLVLSITIALSTV
+408 YNSLTLSVTIAVVTV
-423 LSGIVMAFT
+423 LSGIIMAFT
-432 IYRTRTY
+432 IYRTRAHGT
-439 GAKVFEFIGTLPLAF
+439 KIFEFIGTLPLAF

-460 VGLVIVF
+460 VGLVIIF

-473 NSLWALGLGLFVAY
+473 NSLLALGLGLFVAY
-487 FPYAFRNASGSIVN
+487 FPYAFRNASGAIVN

-507 EAAWVHGAK
+507 EAAWVHGAR

-536 LFYIFIEAIR
+536 LFYIFIESIR
-546 NVDVAVLL
+546 NVDVAILL
-554 TSPGHEYGPV
+554 TSPGKEYGPV

-586 LILIVAVSL
+586 IILIIAVSI
-595 AKFAFNLKFS
+595 AKFAFKMKFS

>member
-1 MAMAERRFYRSTSLP
+1 M
-16 LALSLTPKNPSQG
+16 
-29 KRLLSG
+29 
-35 WRRKATA
+35 
-42 NWKSIKLIYRQGTI
+42 
-56 VPLLASVI
+56 PLLASAI
-64 AGGAIITPIV
+64 TGAAIITP
-74 IVLVK
+74 VLVVLWR
-79 SLSTGKL
+79 SFTTGKL
-86 GASVGFT
+86 GFT
-93 VANYLRVFGDRDIL
+93 VGLNMANYLRVFGDRDIWSM
-107 PLLNN
+107 LNN

-121 LLGTGL
+121 VLGTGL
-127 GGLLAW
+127 GALLAW

-168 LAPKSG
+168 LAPRSG

-181 EYFGIEAQIFNAFS
+181 QFFGIDTPVFNAFS
-195 MAGMV
+195 MAGMI

-230 YIAGSRPVHT
+230 YIAGSKPVHT
-240 TLRITFPLAVPAF
+240 MMKITFPLAVPAF
-253 LSALVLNFLRGLRSF
+253 LSAFVLNFLRGLRSF

-277 GNINVFVSRVY
+277 GNIKVFVSRVY

-300 TAYSVVLVV
+300 TAYSIVLVA
-309 LSVITLFFY
+309 LSVITLYFY
-318 IRATR
+318 VRATR
-323 SSERYATITGKGY
+323 FSERYATITGKGY
-336 RVKVLDIGIWKYVT
+336 RVKVIDIGAWKYVT
-350 FLAVFL
+350 FAAVFL
-356 YFLVGIAIPFV
+356 YFLAGIAIPFV

-372 SMIPYFDYETFMKF
+372 SMIPYFDYETFMSF
-386 PSNMVLSN
+386 PSNMVLKN
-394 YTKVMKHPSFITGL
+394 YYTVMKHPSFVTGL
-408 YNSLVLSITIALSTV
+408 YNSLVLSVSIAVVTV
-423 LSGIVMAFT
+423 LAGIVMAFT
-432 IYRTRTY
+432 IYRTRAY
-439 GAKVFEFIGTLPLAF
+439 GTKIFEFIGTLPLAF

-460 VGLVIVF
+460 VGLVIIF

-473 NSLWALGLGLFVAY
+473 NSVWALALGLFVAY

-528 LKPSVGGA
+528 LKPAVGGA

-554 TSPGHEYGPV
+554 TAPGMEYGPV

-586 LILIVAVSL
+586 IILIVAVSI
-595 AKFAFNLKFS
+595 AKFAFNMKFS

>member
-1 MAMAERRFYRSTSLP
+1 MITHSW
-16 LALSLTPKNPSQG
+16 N
-29 KRLLSG
+29 
-35 WRRKATA
+35 
-42 NWKSIKLIYRQGTI
+42 SIKLVFRQGTF
-56 VPLLASVI
+56 VPLLASAI
-64 AGGAIITPIV
+64 AGGAIITPV
-74 IVLVK
+74 VVVLWR
-79 SLSTGKL
+79 SLTTGKL
-86 GASVGFT
+86 GFSVGLT
-93 VANYLRVFGDRDIL
+93 LTNYVRVFRDRDIL
-107 PLLNN
+107 PRLGK
-112 SILYAAGSA
+112 SMVYAGGAA
-121 LLGTGL
+121 ALGTGL
-127 GGLLAW
+127 GALLAW
-133 IVARTNTPGKALV
+133 IVARTNTPGKTLV

-168 LAPKSG
+168 LAPRSG

-181 EYFGIEAQIFNAFS
+181 QFFGIEAQPFNAFS
-195 MAGMV
+195 MAGMI

-230 YIAGSRPVHT
+230 YIAGSKPANT
-240 TLRITFPLAVPAF
+240 MLKITFPLAIPAF
-253 LSALVLNFLRGLRSF
+253 FSAFVLNFLRGLRSF
-268 ETPVLQGTP
+268 ETPVLQGVP
-277 GNINVFVSRVY
+277 GNIKVFVSRVY
-288 DSMALEFNTGLA
+288 DSMALEFNSGLA
-300 TAYSVVLVV
+300 TAYSIVLVALSVVVLLVYV
-309 LSVITLFFY
+309 
-318 IRATR
+318 RATR
-323 SSERYATITGKGY
+323 FSERYATITGKGY
-336 RVKVLDIGIWKYVT
+336 RVKVIDIGPWKYVT
-350 FLAVFL
+350 FLTVFL
-356 YFLVGIAIPFV
+356 YFLAGIAIPFV

-372 SMIPYFDYETFMKF
+372 SMIPYFDYDTFMKF
-386 PSNMVLSN
+386 PSNMVLTN
-394 YTKVMKHPSFITGL
+394 YVTVLKHPSFITGL
-408 YNSLVLSITIALSTV
+408 YNSLVLSTTIAVVTV
-423 LSGIVMAFT
+423 LAGIVMAFT
-432 IYRTRTY
+432 IYRTRAY
-439 GAKVFEFIGTLPLAF
+439 GTKLFEFIGTLPLAF

-528 LKPSVGGA
+528 LKPAVGGA

-554 TSPGHEYGPV
+554 TSPGKEYGPV

-586 LILIVAVSL
+586 IILIIAVSV
-595 AKFAFNLKFS
+595 AKFAFKMKFS

>member
-1 MAMAERRFYRSTSLP
+1 MASS
-16 LALSLTPKNPSQG
+16 
-29 KRLLSG
+29 
-35 WRRKATA
+35 
-42 NWKSIKLIYRQGTI
+42 
-56 VPLLASVI
+56 I
-64 AGGAIITPIV
+64 AGAAIITPV
-74 IVLVK
+74 VVVLWR
-79 SLSTGKL
+79 SFTTGRL
-86 GASVGFT
+86 GFSVALNVT
-93 VANYLRVFGDRDIL
+93 NYLRVFSDRDIWL
-107 PLLNN
+107 MLNN
-112 SILYAAGSA
+112 SIVYAAGSA
-121 LLGTGL
+121 ALGTGL
-127 GGLLAW
+127 GALLAW
-133 IVARTNTPGKALV
+133 IVARTNTPGKGLV

-168 LAPKSG
+168 LAPRSG

-181 EYFGIEAQIFNAFS
+181 QFFGIETLVFNAFS
-195 MAGMV
+195 MAGMI

-230 YIAGSRPVHT
+230 YIAGSKPVHT
-240 TLRITFPLAVPAF
+240 MMKITFPLAIPAF
-253 LSALVLNFLRGLRSF
+253 LSAFVLNFLRGLRSF

-277 GNINVFVSRVY
+277 GNIKVFVSRVY

-300 TAYSVVLVV
+300 TAYSVVLVA
-309 LSVITLFFY
+309 LSIITLYFY
-318 IRATR
+318 VRATR
-323 SSERYATITGKGY
+323 FSERYATITGKGY
-336 RVKVLDIGIWKYVT
+336 RAKVIDIGPWKYLT

-356 YFLVGIAIPFV
+356 YFLAGIAIPFV

-372 SMIPYFDYETFMKF
+372 SMIPYFDYDTFMTF
-386 PSNMVLSN
+386 PANAVLTN
-394 YTKVMKHPSFITGL
+394 YYKVMKHPSFVTGL
-408 YNSLVLSITIALSTV
+408 YNSLVLSISIAIVTV
-423 LSGIVMAFT
+423 LAGIIMAFT
-432 IYRTRTY
+432 IYRTRAY
-439 GAKVFEFIGTLPLAF
+439 GTKIFEFIGTLPLAF

-460 VGLVIVF
+460 VGLVIIF

-507 EAAWVHGAK
+507 EAAWVHGAR

-528 LKPSVGGA
+528 LKPAVGGA

-554 TSPGHEYGPV
+554 TAPGMEYGPV

-586 LILIVAVSL
+586 IILIAAVSI
-595 AKFAFNLKFS
+595 AKFAFKIKFS

>member
-1 MAMAERRFYRSTSLP
+1 VP
-16 LALSLTPKNPSQG
+16 LIASAIAGAAIVTPVAIVLWRSLT
-29 KRLLSG
+29 
-35 WRRKATA
+35 
-42 NWKSIKLIYRQGTI
+42 
-56 VPLLASVI
+56 
-64 AGGAIITPIV
+64 
-74 IVLVK
+74 
-79 SLSTGKL
+79 TGKL
-86 GASVGFT
+86 GFSVGLT
-93 VANYLRVFGDRDIL
+93 ITNYLRVFGDRDIL
-107 PLLNN
+107 PMLGN
-112 SILYAAGSA
+112 SVVYAAGSA
-121 LLGTGL
+121 ALGTGV
-127 GGLLAW
+127 GALLAW

-174 ILNNMLQ
+174 ILNNLLQ
-181 EYFGIEAQIFNAFS
+181 QYFGIEGQIFNAFS

-221 FDPSLEESA
+221 FDPALEESA
-230 YIAGSRPVHT
+230 YIAGSKPVNT
-240 TLRITFPLAVPAF
+240 MLKITFPLAVPAF

-268 ETPVLQGTP
+268 ETPVLQGSP
-277 GNINVFVSRVY
+277 AGIKVFVSRVY

-300 TAYSVVLVV
+300 TAYSVVLVI
-309 LSVITLFFY
+309 LSVIALVFY
-318 IRATR
+318 VRTTR
-323 SSERYATITGKGY
+323 FSERYATITGKGY
-336 RVKVLDIGIWKYVT
+336 RVKVVDIGKWKYLTFILVFT
-350 FLAVFL
+350 YFLA
-356 YFLVGIAIPFV
+356 GIAIPFV

-386 PSNMVLSN
+386 PSNMVLTN
-394 YTKVMKHPSFITGL
+394 YYTVVKHPSFITGL
-408 YNSLVLSITIALSTV
+408 YNSLILSITIAIVTV
-423 LSGIVMAFT
+423 LLGIVMAFT
-432 IYRTRTY
+432 IYRTRAY
-439 GAKVFEFIGTLPLAF
+439 GTKMFEFIGTLPLAF

-554 TSPGHEYGPV
+554 TSPGKEYGPV

-586 LILIVAVSL
+586 IILIVAVSI

>member
-1 MAMAERRFYRSTSLP
+1 VGSASIFLSSRSS
-16 LALSLTPKNPSQG
+16 ASHWN
-29 KRLLSG
+29 
-35 WRRKATA
+35 
-42 NWKSIKLIYRQGTI
+42 SIKLALRQGTL
-56 VPLLASVI
+56 VPLLASTV
-64 AGGAIITPIV
+64 AGAAIVTPIL
-74 IVLVK
+74 IVLWR
-79 SLSTGKL
+79 SFTTGKL
-86 GASVGFT
+86 GFT
-93 VANYLRVFGDRDIL
+93 VGLNLNNYLRVFADRDIL
-107 PLLNN
+107 PMLGN
-112 SILYAAGSA
+112 SVVYAAGSA
-121 LLGTGL
+121 ALGTGV
-127 GGLLAW
+127 GALLAW

-168 LAPKSG
+168 LAPRSG
-174 ILNNMLQ
+174 ILNGMLQ
-181 EYFGIEAQIFNAFS
+181 QFFGIETLVFNAFS

-240 TLRITFPLAVPAF
+240 MLKITFPLAVPAF
-253 LSALVLNFLRGLRSF
+253 LSAFVLNFLRGLRSF

-277 GNINVFVSRVY
+277 GNIKVFVSRVY

-300 TAYSVVLVV
+300 TAYSVILVV
-309 LSVITLFFY
+309 LSVITLYFY
-318 IRATR
+318 VRATR
-323 SSERYATITGKGY
+323 FSERYATITGKGY
-336 RVKVLDIGIWKYVT
+336 RVKVIDIGPWKYVT

-356 YFLVGIAIPFV
+356 YFLAGIVLPFV

-372 SMIPYFDYETFMKF
+372 SMIPYFDYETFMSF
-386 PSNMVLSN
+386 PSNAVLNN
-394 YTKVMKHPSFITGL
+394 YHTVLKHPSFVTGL
-408 YNSLVLSITIALSTV
+408 YNSLVLSVTIAVVTV
-423 LSGIVMAFT
+423 LAGIVMAFT
-432 IYRTRTY
+432 IYRTRAVGT
-439 GAKVFEFIGTLPLAF
+439 KIFEFIGTLPLAF

-460 VGLVIVF
+460 VGLVIIF

-473 NSLWALGLGLFVAY
+473 NSLWALGIGLFVAY

-501 IHKELD
+501 IHRELD
-507 EAAWVHGAK
+507 EAAWVHGAR

-536 LFYIFIEAIR
+536 LFYIFVESIR

-554 TSPGHEYGPV
+554 TAPGKEYGPV

-586 LILIVAVSL
+586 IILIVAVSV
-595 AKFAFNLKFS
+595 AKFAFKMKFS